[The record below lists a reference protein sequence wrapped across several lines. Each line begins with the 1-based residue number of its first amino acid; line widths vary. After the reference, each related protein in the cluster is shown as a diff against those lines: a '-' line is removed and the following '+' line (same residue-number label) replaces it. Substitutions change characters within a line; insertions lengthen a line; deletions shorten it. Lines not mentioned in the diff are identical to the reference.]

1 MSDEKKLQRLYN
13 EILKDALFY
22 GDSFNMQMGAATY
35 MAIAMRLYNTH
46 LTDEE
51 YSRMI
56 ETVIE
61 TEVKPYKMKKSKD
74 TIH

>member
-13 EILKDALFY
+13 EIFKDALFY
-22 GDSFNMQMGAATY
+22 GDSFNMQMVAATY
-35 MAIAMRLYNTH
+35 LAIGMRLYKTH

-56 ETVIE
+56 ESVME
-61 TEVKPYKMKKSKD
+61 TEVKPYTIKKTKD

>member
-1 MSDEKKLQRLYN
+1 MNDTKKLQKLYS
-13 EILKDALFY
+13 EIFRDALFY
-22 GDSFNMQMGAATY
+22 GDSFNMQMIAATY
-35 MAIAMRLYNTH
+35 MAIAMRLYKTH

>member
-1 MSDEKKLQRLYN
+1 MSEEKKLQRLYN
-13 EILKDALFY
+13 EIFKDALFY
-22 GDSFNMQMGAATY
+22 GDSFNMQMVAATY
-35 MAIAMRLYNTH
+35 LAIGMRLYKTQ

-56 ETVIE
+56 ESVME
-61 TEVKPYKMKKSKD
+61 TEVVPYTIKKTKD

>member
-1 MSDEKKLQRLYN
+1 
-13 EILKDALFY
+13 
-22 GDSFNMQMGAATY
+22 
-35 MAIAMRLYNTH
+35 MRLYKTH

-56 ETVIE
+56 ESVME
-61 TEVKPYKMKKSKD
+61 TEVKPYTIKKTKD

>member
-22 GDSFNMQMGAATY
+22 GDSFNMQMIAATY
-35 MAIAMRLYNTH
+35 MAIAMRLYKTH

>member
-22 GDSFNMQMGAATY
+22 EDSFNMQMIAATY
-35 MAIAMRLYNTH
+35 MAVAMRLYKTH

>member
-1 MSDEKKLQRLYN
+1 MNDEKKLQKLYN
-13 EILKDALFY
+13 EIFQDALFY
-22 GDSFNMQMGAATY
+22 GDSFNMQMVAATY
-35 MAIAMRLYNTH
+35 LAIGMRLYKTH

-56 ETVIE
+56 ESVME
-61 TEVKPYKMKKSKD
+61 TEVKPYTIKKTKD

>member
-22 GDSFNMQMGAATY
+22 GDSFNMQMIAATY
-35 MAIAMRLYNTH
+35 MAIAMRLYKTH

-51 YSRMI
+51 YIRMI
-56 ETVIE
+56 ESVME
-61 TEVKPYKMKKSKD
+61 TEVKPYTIKKTKD

>member
-1 MSDEKKLQRLYN
+1 MNDTKKLQKLYN
-13 EILKDALFY
+13 EIFRDALFY
-22 GDSFNMQMGAATY
+22 GDSFNMQMVAATY
-35 MAIAMRLYNTH
+35 LAIGMRLYKTH

-56 ETVIE
+56 ESVME
-61 TEVKPYKMKKSKD
+61 TEVKRYKMKKSKD

>member
-1 MSDEKKLQRLYN
+1 
-13 EILKDALFY
+13 
-22 GDSFNMQMGAATY
+22 MQMIAATY
-35 MAIAMRLYNTH
+35 MAIAMRLYKTH

>member
-1 MSDEKKLQRLYN
+1 MNDEKKLQKLYN

-22 GDSFNMQMGAATY
+22 GDSFNMQMIAATY
-35 MAIAMRLYNTH
+35 MAIAMRLYKTH

-51 YSRMI
+51 YSHMI

>member
-1 MSDEKKLQRLYN
+1 MNDTKKLQKLYS
-13 EILKDALFY
+13 EIFRDALFY
-22 GDSFNMQMGAATY
+22 GDSINMQMVAATY
-35 MAIAMRLYNTH
+35 LAIGMRLYKTH

-56 ETVIE
+56 ESVME
-61 TEVKPYKMKKSKD
+61 TEVKPYTIKKTKD

>member
-22 GDSFNMQMGAATY
+22 GDSFNMQMIAATY
-35 MAIAMRLYNTH
+35 MAIAMRLYKTH

-56 ETVIE
+56 ETVME

>member
-1 MSDEKKLQRLYN
+1 MNDTKKLQKLYN
-13 EILKDALFY
+13 EIFKDALFY
-22 GDSFNMQMGAATY
+22 GDSFNMQMVAATY
-35 MAIAMRLYNTH
+35 LAIGMRLYKTH

-51 YSRMI
+51 YSHMI

>member
-22 GDSFNMQMGAATY
+22 GDSFNMQMVAATY
-35 MAIAMRLYNTH
+35 MAIAMRLYKTH

-51 YSRMI
+51 YIRMI
-56 ETVIE
+56 ESVME
-61 TEVKPYKMKKSKD
+61 TEVKPYTIKKTKD